1 MAVQTKPAAE
11 KPHEV
16 FDLDAGWKLLQEY
29 SRIPVQDMYNHAE
42 NIMEKALQV
51 APYPCIRRFRFLDLV
66 MVTTDVYPL
75 IIKRLKQGETFLD
88 LACCLGQ
95 EIRQLVHDGAPSE
108 NTYGSDLYD
117 GFFPLSYELFQD
129 KSSLKT
135 TFVAADIFDDA
146 SPLMGLAGKMNIIYV
161 GDFFHLFNLE
171 DQEKIA
177 ERIVQLLVA
186 MPGSLVVGRHSG
198 DGIAGEYSRVRDGS
212 GRKHFQH
219 NPHSWKELWDRVGE
233 RTGSSWLVNVE
244 LVTEFKFRSVDEEVS
259 NEFQRLQGAKGLMYT
274 IERR

>member
-1 MAVQTKPAAE
+1 
-11 KPHEV
+11 
-16 FDLDAGWKLLQEY
+16 
-29 SRIPVQDMYNHAE
+29 
-42 NIMEKALQV
+42 
-51 APYPCIRRFRFLDLV
+51 

-108 NTYGSDLYD
+108 NTYGSDLYG
-117 GFFPLSYELFQD
+117 GFFPLGYELFQH
-129 KSSLKT
+129 KSSLRT
-135 TFVAADIFDDA
+135 TFIAADIFDDA

-186 MPGSLVVGRHSG
+186 VPGSLVVGRHSG
-198 DGIAGEYSRVRDGS
+198 DEIAGEFSRSGDGS

-219 NPHSWKELWDRVGE
+219 NPQSWKELWDRVGE

-259 NEFQRLQGAKGLMYT
+259 NEVQRLQGARGLMYT